1 MHVAHVGTTPPRRAP
16 VPGGPTAE
24 ALIALGASDQVA
36 VIHMEIPAGGRLPEH
51 AHGASQVVLIPLS
64 GSVDLQHGD
73 DHHTLLPGSAT
84 HVDTGERVGLA
95 NHGPVPASLMVV
107 VSPPD
112 FAAHLAAW
120 PAL

>member
-1 MHVAHVGTTPPRRAP
+1 MHVATVGTTPLRRAP

-24 ALIALGASDQVA
+24 VLIAPGISDQVA

-64 GSVDLQHGD
+64 GSVDLHHGD
-73 DHHTLLPGSAT
+73 DQHTLLLGSAA
-84 HVDTGERVGLA
+84 HLDTGERIGLA
-95 NHGPVPASLMVV
+95 NRGPVPASLMVV